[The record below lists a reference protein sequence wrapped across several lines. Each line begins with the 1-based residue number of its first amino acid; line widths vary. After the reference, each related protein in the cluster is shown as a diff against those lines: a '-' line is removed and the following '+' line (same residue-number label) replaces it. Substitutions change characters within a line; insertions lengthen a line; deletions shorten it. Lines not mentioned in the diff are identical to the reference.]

1 MTVAAKKTAVFP
13 GSFDPPTL
21 GHLDLFE
28 RAATLF
34 DRLVV
39 GVLENP
45 SKSAALLKSP
55 ARCELIAAELELR
68 GVSSVEVQVF
78 EGLAVDFA
86 GSVGAS
92 WIVRGLRSAADLG
105 SESAMAATN
114 RDATGGAID
123 TVFIPASPRFVHIQ
137 SRLVREIASGGGDIT
152 AFVSPAVAAAVR
164 KALLP

>member
-1 MTVAAKKTAVFP
+1 MAAKKTAVFP

-105 SESAMAATN
+105 SESAMAACM
-114 RDATGGAID
+114 
-123 TVFIPASPRFVHIQ
+123 FPPASISAP
-137 SRLVREIASGGGDIT
+137 SAAMKSLSASW
-152 AFVSPAVAAAVR
+152 R
-164 KALLP
+164 KLSSYVGR